1 MFRSLGLFPKILDL
15 RHVVDFHDLDCELTS
30 PPQLAS
36 NALSNTMLVILTRLL
51 PRPILRLWSLQCP

>member
-30 PPQLAS
+30 PPQLA
-36 NALSNTMLVILTRLL
+36 
-51 PRPILRLWSLQCP
+51 